1 MQTLLLPEG
10 FLERRAESTGMETQK
25 LKIDYPLAR
34 IGEPVITRLVTEF
47 DLVPNLLRA
56 DVDAHKGGWMVTE
69 VTGETDSIENA
80 VKWMESHGLTI
91 TRI

>member
-1 MQTLLLPEG
+1 
-10 FLERRAESTGMETQK
+10 METRK

-56 DVDAHKGGWMVTE
+56 DVDAHKGGWMIAE
-69 VTGETDSIENA
+69 VTGEKDSIDNA
-80 VKWMESHGLTI
+80 IRWMQSHGLTI
-91 TRI
+91 TEA

>member
-1 MQTLLLPEG
+1 
-10 FLERRAESTGMETQK
+10 METRK

-47 DLVPNLLRA
+47 ALIPNLLRA

-69 VTGETDSIENA
+69 VTGEPESIDNA
-80 VKWMESHGLTI
+80 VQWMETHGLTI